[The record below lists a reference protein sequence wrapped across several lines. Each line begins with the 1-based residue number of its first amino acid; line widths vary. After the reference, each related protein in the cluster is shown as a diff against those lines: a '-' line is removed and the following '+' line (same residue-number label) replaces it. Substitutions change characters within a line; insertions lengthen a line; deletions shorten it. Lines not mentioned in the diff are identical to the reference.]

1 VVIDPSWLEAI
12 RFGID
17 VVIIFLFIRGDLVAG
32 VLYKRQEDRADRATE
47 TAERTAATL
56 EKMVERQRRYRRGED
71 VSGHGRSDD
80 DVEAS

>member
-1 VVIDPSWLEAI
+1 MQIDPSWLEAL

-32 VLYKRQEDRADRATE
+32 ILYRKQEDRADKATE

-56 EKMVERQRRYRRGED
+56 EKMVERMRTSRR
-71 VSGHGRSDD
+71 SSDTD
-80 DVEAS
+80 EAA